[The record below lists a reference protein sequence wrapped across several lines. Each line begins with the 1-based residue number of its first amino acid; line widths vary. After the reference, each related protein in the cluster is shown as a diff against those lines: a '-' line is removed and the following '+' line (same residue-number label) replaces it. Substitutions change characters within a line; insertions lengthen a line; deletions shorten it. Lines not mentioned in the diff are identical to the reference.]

1 MHGRAAVWHS
11 YLRLLQ
17 MGFTKLRCCQRT
29 GALLPH
35 RFSFSPARRGVFFS
49 VALSVGS
56 PRPAVSWHLALGS
69 PDFPHACARDCPAH
83 SRLYYTLFYEQCIE
97 LTLQPSQAPHLGSPN
112 RLDGRSPPGILLGQT
127 EQNASAWM
135 LGLGTKHDTGMF
147 ADGNLRHRI
156 GPR

>member
-29 GALLPH
+29 GAPLPH
-35 RFSFSPARRGVFFS
+35 RFSFSPVCRGVFFS

-83 SRLYYTLFYEQCIE
+83 SRLYYTLFREQCTE
-97 LTLQPSQAPHLGSPN
+97 LTLRPN
-112 RLDGRSPPGILLGQT
+112 RTLYPSPASVLDGRSPSGILLRQA
-127 EQNASAWM
+127 EQNASARM
-135 LGLGTKHDTGMF
+135 PSLGPNMPLACLPTE
-147 ADGNLRHRI
+147 I
-156 GPR
+156 